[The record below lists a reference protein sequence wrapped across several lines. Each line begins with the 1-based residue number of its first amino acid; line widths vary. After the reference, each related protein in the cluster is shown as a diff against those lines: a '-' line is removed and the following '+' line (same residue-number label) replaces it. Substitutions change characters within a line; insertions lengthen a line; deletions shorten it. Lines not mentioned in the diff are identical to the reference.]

1 MLLKSVGFN
10 LLFFFFLSKISIEC
24 KWEFY
29 SRGRGNLAIGK
40 DIRLLSLG
48 NAFIASLL
56 QCEECFAPGRFG
68 SCTPSQEYGTQCSVL
83 GLLCCQLAFSTAFAW
98 RAPASLRVLLSWHT
112 VFAASSGNPGSSAQ
126 LKKKKNRGKIA
137 EKSLWPQVTAG
148 TVFPGKKRGTETFFL
163 LCFFWYWFYG
173 GVKRSWFYGI
183 TIDTLKLLLPEKRW
197 NKNMMARNGKPFC
210 VAWMWD
216 VFAEGGVC
224 EQMIFGLP
232 SRYPLFIGA

>member
-10 LLFFFFLSKISIEC
+10 LLVFFFLSKISIEC

-40 DIRLLSLG
+40 DIRVLSLG

-56 QCEECFAPGRFG
+56 QCEECFAPGRSG
-68 SCTPSQEYGTQCSVL
+68 SCASSQEYGTQCSVL

-126 LKKKKNRGKIA
+126 LKKKKQRKNSRKKACDPRLQQGLC
-137 EKSLWPQVTAG
+137 SLAKREELRPFFSSASSG
-148 TVFPGKKRGTETFFL
+148 TDFMVGLKGPGFMG
-163 LCFFWYWFYG
+163 
-173 GVKRSWFYGI
+173 
-183 TIDTLKLLLPEKRW
+183 
-197 NKNMMARNGKPFC
+197 
-210 VAWMWD
+210 
-216 VFAEGGVC
+216 
-224 EQMIFGLP
+224 
-232 SRYPLFIGA
+232 